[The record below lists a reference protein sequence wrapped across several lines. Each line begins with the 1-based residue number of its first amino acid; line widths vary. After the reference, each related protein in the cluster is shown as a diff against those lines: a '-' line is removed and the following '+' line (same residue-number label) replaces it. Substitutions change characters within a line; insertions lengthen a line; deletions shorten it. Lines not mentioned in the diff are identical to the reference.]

1 MNPNPLVTIVI
12 PAYNAERY
20 LPDCLRSVQA
30 QKYTNLEILIID
42 DGSSDSTGQI
52 CRDFAE
58 GDSRIVILR
67 QKNSGVSSARNN
79 GIRNASG
86 AYIQFLDADDVLE
99 PDAISR
105 LVDCMTRTSADAVS
119 FGYREFDDANEKS
132 VMREPV
138 AISGECKLLNRHSAL
153 QCMHYGQI
161 SNSVWALIFN
171 RDFLMKHNLRFDTSI
186 PYGEDILFIYQAA
199 SVADHFALLPDQLYL
214 YRKNTGGATHKH
226 SIEFAQS
233 DLEVISRLDGI
244 QRGGRDLDSVNYVIL
259 RLRLLLDAYS
269 ILPYRKQTRAER
281 KLARE
286 VRTEIRR
293 CGSIRCF
300 RRLDAKHAIK
310 LVLIALGIYDFVAI
324 AYQSFR

>member
-1 MNPNPLVTIVI
+1 MKRDPLVTIVI

-20 LPDCLRSVQA
+20 LSDCLKSVQA
-30 QKYTNLEILIID
+30 QSYANLEILIID
-42 DGSSDSTGQI
+42 DGSSDNTEQI

-58 GDSRIVILR
+58 GDSRIVLLR

-86 AYIQFLDADDVLE
+86 EYIQFLDADDMLK
-99 PDAISR
+99 PNAISC
-105 LVDCMTRTSADAVS
+105 LVDCMARTPADAVS
-119 FGYREFDDANEKS
+119 FGYCAFNDANEIAALRKS
-132 VMREPV
+132 RVNS
-138 AISGECKLLNRHSAL
+138 ADCKLLNRHSAL
-153 QCMHYGQI
+153 ECIHYGQI
-161 SNSVWALIFN
+161 SNNVWALFFN
-171 RDFLMKHNLRFDTSI
+171 RDFLIRHDLRFNTDI
-186 PYGEDILFIYQAA
+186 PFGEDILFIYQAA
-199 SVADHFALLPDQLYL
+199 SVADHFALLSDQLYL
-214 YRKNTGGATHKH
+214 YRNNVKGATHRH